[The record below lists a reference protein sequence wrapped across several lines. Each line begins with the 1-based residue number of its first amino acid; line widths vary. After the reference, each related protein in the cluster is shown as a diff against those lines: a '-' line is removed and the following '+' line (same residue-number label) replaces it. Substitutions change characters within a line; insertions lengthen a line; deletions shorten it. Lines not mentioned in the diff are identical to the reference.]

1 MYRKISPRIIL
12 ASLLVL
18 FLTASQ
24 FCIAQA
30 PAESRGS
37 KAMKTRLATAGLNV
51 TSQCPANID
60 GDKVLSLQVR
70 WNAYQSA
77 RPMIQP
83 ELDKVPTGG
92 GFTITSAKEQ
102 AGTVTLPKSSELS
115 ADQVVVVAI
124 DKQQRMCGW
133 NVVADPRTVR
143 AEHGDDDGNIK
154 GNLFHRT
161 KAYILVDLQGSPAVT
176 QLRFYHPRWT
186 GTEFVLDPLGA
197 AQVNAVE
204 KVQQ

>member
-1 MYRKISPRIIL
+1 
-12 ASLLVL
+12 
-18 FLTASQ
+18 
-24 FCIAQA
+24 
-30 PAESRGS
+30 
-37 KAMKTRLATAGLNV
+37 MKTRLAVAGLNV
-51 TSQCPANID
+51 ASQCSASSD

-70 WNAYQSA
+70 WNAYESA

-83 ELDKVPTGG
+83 ETDKVPTGG
-92 GFTITSAKEQ
+92 GFTISEMKQE

-115 ADQVVVVAI
+115 TDQVVVVAI
-124 DKQQRMCGW
+124 DNQQRLCSW

-143 AEHGDDDGNIK
+143 AEHGDADGTIK

-161 KAYILVDLQGSPAVT
+161 TAYMLVDLQDSPTVA

-197 AQVNAVE
+197 AQVNR

>member
-1 MYRKISPRIIL
+1 MFRKTTRILPKIPLLLLLITGTLQLCL
-12 ASLLVL
+12 A
-18 FLTASQ
+18 Q
-24 FCIAQA
+24 GAQ
-30 PAESRGS
+30 ETRGT

-51 TSQCPANID
+51 ASQCTANP
-60 GDKVLSLQVR
+60 GGNAVLSLQVR

-92 GFTITSAKEQ
+92 GFTITEIKEQ
-102 AGTVTLPKSSELS
+102 PGTITLPKSSELS
-115 ADQVVVVAI
+115 NDQVVVVAI

-143 AEHGDDDGNIK
+143 AEHGDAEGNIK
-154 GNLFHRT
+154 GNLFHRAT
-161 KAYILVDLQGSPAVT
+161 AYLLVDLQDSPSVT

-186 GTEFVLDPLGA
+186 GAEFALDPLGA
-197 AQVNAVE
+197 AQVNR